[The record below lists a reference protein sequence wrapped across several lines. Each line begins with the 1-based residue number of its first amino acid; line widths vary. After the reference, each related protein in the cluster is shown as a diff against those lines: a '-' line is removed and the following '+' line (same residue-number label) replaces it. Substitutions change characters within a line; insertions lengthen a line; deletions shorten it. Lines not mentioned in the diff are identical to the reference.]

1 VKIEREDWT
10 ARQPEME
17 TNNLV
22 FIDESSNNTGMTRH
36 YGRALGGCRVV
47 DYAPDVRFERITMLS
62 SVRVNCEIV
71 PCIFEGS
78 LNGDI
83 FKEYIIKFLA
93 PTLKPG
99 DIVVMDNLSSHKVKG
114 VAEAIIVQI

>member
-22 FIDESSNNTGMTRH
+22 FLAENSSNTGMTRQH
-36 YGRALGGCRVV
+36 SRSLGGKRVV
-47 DYAPDVRFERITMLS
+47 DYAPDVRFERLTMLS

-71 PCIFEGS
+71 PCIFEHCS
-78 LNGDI
+78 FHTDAKL
-83 FKEYIIKFLA
+83 FFVEK
-93 PTLKPG
+93 
-99 DIVVMDNLSSHKVKG
+99 
-114 VAEAIIVQI
+114 